1 LSRAGI
7 RPAILEEEETMTP
20 RNLLLV
26 GALACALPAAAFA
39 QSLASAI
46 VGSWAV
52 TTVADQYDNG
62 KNINNWGT
70 VRGNLS
76 FDANGRF
83 MQILVGDVQSGLK
96 GPDPRRPDAPVVA
109 YYGTYSVN
117 EAAKSVTFNIE
128 AASWSPRAGASNTSS
143 VELNGDV
150 MTLVGSARKDQ
161 IGTFRPRVELKRV
174 PRL

>member
-1 LSRAGI
+1 MA
-7 RPAILEEEETMTP
+7 P
-20 RNLLLV
+20 RNLLFV
-26 GALACALPAAAFA
+26 GALACALPAVACA

-52 TTVADQYDNG
+52 VTVADQYDNG

-70 VRGNLS
+70 VKGNLS

-83 MQILVGDVQSGLK
+83 TQIIVGDVQNK
-96 GPDPRRPDAPVVA
+96 GPDPRKPDAPVVA

-128 AASWSPRAGASNTSS
+128 AASWSPRAGTTNTSS
-143 VELNGDV
+143 VEMNGDV
-150 MTLVGSARKDQ
+150 LTLVGSARKDQ
-161 IGTFRPRVELKRV
+161 VGTFRPRVELKRV

>member
-1 LSRAGI
+1 
-7 RPAILEEEETMTP
+7 MTP

-26 GALACALPAAAFA
+26 GALACALPAAAIA
-39 QSLASAI
+39 QSLSSTI
-46 VGSWAV
+46 VGSWTV

-70 VRGNLS
+70 VRGNIS

-83 MQILVGDVQSGLK
+83 TQIIVGDAQSALK
-96 GPDPRRPDAPVVA
+96 SPDPRKPDAPVVA
-109 YYGTYSVN
+109 YYGAYSVN

-128 AASWSPRAGASNTSS
+128 AASWSPRAGTTNTSS
-143 VELNGDV
+143 VEMNGDV

-161 IGTFRPRVELKRV
+161 VGTFRPRVELKRA